1 MKKCSTLLLS
11 MMSYITSSPSCTIPG
26 RIGWTE
32 TLGAYC
38 TSNVTFAAFLFLDE
52 WNPKESSTA
61 GKSSA
66 SFEASHL
73 RIKYQ
78 LFCYSYQ
85 NGGFTARLIAVVHI
99 NHLPKYF
106 LVMIPGWCNNNG
118 RASFKQLSISHSLSI
133 IATGVINKIVFIVV
147 PIKLKHWFQTDII
160 FVINQK
166 LYIITNTFRVKWSK
180 VPLQRV
186 CLL

>member
-1 MKKCSTLLLS
+1 MKNCSTLLLS
-11 MMSYITSSPSCTIPG
+11 MISYITSSPSCTIPG

-78 LFCYSYQ
+78 LFCYIYQ
-85 NGGFTARLIAVVHI
+85 NRGGGNTRLIAVVNI

-147 PIKLKHWFQTDII
+147 PIKLKKWFQIDII
-160 FVINQK
+160 FVINQE
-166 LYIITNTFRVKWSK
+166 LYNYQYI
-180 VPLQRV
+180 
-186 CLL
+186 

>member
-1 MKKCSTLLLS
+1 
-11 MMSYITSSPSCTIPG
+11 MSYITSSPSCTIPG

-38 TSNVTFAAFLFLDE
+38 TNNVTFAAFLFLDE

-78 LFCYSYQ
+78 FCYIYQ
-85 NGGFTARLIAVVHI
+85 NGGSRKFYTGLIAVVDI
-99 NHLPKYF
+99 N
-106 LVMIPGWCNNNG
+106 
-118 RASFKQLSISHSLSI
+118 
-133 IATGVINKIVFIVV
+133 
-147 PIKLKHWFQTDII
+147 
-160 FVINQK
+160 
-166 LYIITNTFRVKWSK
+166 
-180 VPLQRV
+180 
-186 CLL
+186 

>member
-1 MKKCSTLLLS
+1 MKKCSTLLFA
-11 MMSYITSSPSCTIPG
+11 MMSYTTSSPSCTIPG

-78 LFCYSYQ
+78 LFCYIYQ
-85 NGGFTARLIAVVHI
+85 NGGGGNTRLIAVVNI
-99 NHLPKYF
+99 NYLPKYF

-160 FVINQK
+160 FVINQE
-166 LYIITNTFRVKWSK
+166 L
-180 VPLQRV
+180 
-186 CLL
+186 

>member
-78 LFCYSYQ
+78 LFCYIYQ
-85 NGGFTARLIAVVHI
+85 NGGGGNTRLIAVVNI
-99 NHLPKYF
+99 DHLPKYF

-147 PIKLKHWFQTDII
+147 PIKLKKLISNWYY
-160 FVINQK
+160 FVIHQELYNNQ
-166 LYIITNTFRVKWSK
+166 YV
-180 VPLQRV
+180 
-186 CLL
+186 